1 MKGGVGSSRGRNLAG
16 LSLSVQ
22 IIDVSINAEK
32 EYRIDQFK
40 GKIMTSIWTQQVK
53 GVCGE
58 IRWRRS
64 VAIGDMRLRLGF
76 WAPGD
81 RDLGFISM

>member
-16 LSLSVQ
+16 LSLSVW

-40 GKIMTSIWTQQVK
+40 VKIMTSVWT
-53 GVCGE
+53 
-58 IRWRRS
+58 
-64 VAIGDMRLRLGF
+64 
-76 WAPGD
+76 
-81 RDLGFISM
+81 